1 MLFLGKYSISIQD
14 LVFLFFIF
22 YFFRF
27 HTIAEE
33 YELLHYF
40 IAISWFHTIAEEYE
54 LLHYFITIS
63 SFMNYEMC
71 IQLGVTKLIVH
82 LLIGFTSFEKVKGY
96 FKQQEGEDVS

>member
-1 MLFLGKYSISIQD
+1 MKKSVLWRQLKNAIGVLTYVVSGKIFNFHSGFS
-14 LVFLFFIF
+14 FF
-22 YFFRF
+22 
-27 HTIAEE
+27 
-33 YELLHYF
+33 
-40 IAISWFHTIAEEYE
+40 WFHTIAEEYE

>member
-1 MLFLGKYSISIQD
+1 MLFLGIFFFSIQD
-14 LVFLFFIF
+14 LVFCFF
-22 YFFRF
+22 
-27 HTIAEE
+27 
-33 YELLHYF
+33 L
-40 IAISWFHTIAEEYE
+40 FHTIAEEYE